1 MTSRVRPERKG
12 YDVIIYQ
19 QHVDRLKKMA
29 PTVDSGPPR
38 EHPLSNKREMDKFP
52 LRDRLHSPVISSSL
66 GISIVDRSTI
76 ASVLDRKLPAQDI
89 SRHPLS

>member
-38 EHPLSNKREMDKFP
+38 EHPLSNKREMDK
-52 LRDRLHSPVISSSL
+52 VCQQYQY
-66 GISIVDRSTI
+66 
-76 ASVLDRKLPAQDI
+76 KL
-89 SRHPLS
+89 LYF

>member
-1 MTSRVRPERKG
+1 MARVRSERKG

-38 EHPLSNKREMDKFP
+38 EHPLSNKREMDKVCLNYYSP
-52 LRDRLHSPVISSSL
+52 TVLIIIMRL
-66 GISIVDRSTI
+66 T
-76 ASVLDRKLPAQDI
+76 
-89 SRHPLS
+89 